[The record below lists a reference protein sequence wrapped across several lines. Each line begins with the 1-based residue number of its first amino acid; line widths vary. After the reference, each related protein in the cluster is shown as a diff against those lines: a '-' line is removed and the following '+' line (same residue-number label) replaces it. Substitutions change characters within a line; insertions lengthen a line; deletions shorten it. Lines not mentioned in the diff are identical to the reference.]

1 MTTTPK
7 CPTGLSKRSRDLW
20 SAVLADYDLG
30 PAELEVLRGAL
41 VSLDRADEAAEV
53 LKTDGLSTVDRYGSP
68 KAHPLLDVEQRCRTA
83 FRQSVRQLGL
93 EVDDDTPRAPHPKSV
108 RGRNAADARWNRE
121 R

>member
-7 CPTGLSKRSRDLW
+7 APTGLSKRSRDLW
-20 SAVLADYDLG
+20 VAVLHDYDLG

-41 VSLDRADEAAEV
+41 VSLDRADEAADV
-53 LKTDGLSTVDRYGSP
+53 LKVDGLSAPDRYGSP

-93 EVDDDTPRAPHPKSV
+93 EVEDDTGRAPHPKSV
-108 RGRNAADARWNRE
+108 RARKAADVRWGR
-121 R
+121 

>member
-7 CPTGLSKRSRDLW
+7 APSGLTKRSRDLW

-41 VSLDRADEAAEV
+41 ESLDRADEAAKV
-53 LKTDGLSTVDRYGSP
+53 LKAEGLSTVDRYGSP

-93 EVDDDTPRAPHPKSV
+93 EVEDDAGRAPHPASV
-108 RGRNAADARWNRE
+108 RARHAANVRWSR
-121 R
+121 

>member
-68 KAHPLLDVEQRCRTA
+68 KAHPLL
-83 FRQSVRQLGL
+83 QSSGL
-93 EVDDDTPRAPHPKSV
+93 PPTPARAVTSSNVPSPRLRKS
-108 RGRNAADARWNRE
+108 RLPPQQHT
-121 R
+121 